1 MSQNAWK
8 EKEKKK
14 KKKEEEQKNAN
25 ANASAG
31 PKRTLSF
38 QVRAGPAQGI
48 VRPKVATLSGVYSYI
63 LNISKRFV

>member
-1 MSQNAWK
+1 MKKKKKKKKK

-14 KKKEEEQKNAN
+14 VNAL
-25 ANASAG
+25 AG